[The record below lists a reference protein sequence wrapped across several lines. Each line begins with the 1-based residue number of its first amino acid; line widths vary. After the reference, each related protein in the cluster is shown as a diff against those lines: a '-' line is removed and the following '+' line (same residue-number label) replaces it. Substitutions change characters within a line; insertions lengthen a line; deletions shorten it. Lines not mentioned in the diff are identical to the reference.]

1 MVKLVKIVDNKYVQ
15 IEEYKNP
22 NICFNTNEYSD
33 FEDYCTLRET
43 FDPFEIFYENQ
54 ELKSQLK
61 GTTHCFD
68 EEEHEILKK
77 QLHEASLTIQE
88 MTEQDIEC
96 PSNCDKL
103 RKLKKQLEEVNNFI
117 KKCGFT
123 NIQQVALNYCGLLTQ
138 QKEFIKYLEDEI
150 SKQKNDIFAN
160 ALTSEDIDLY
170 IMKIK
175 LQELEEILRKCKEII
190 GDVKN
195 EN

>member
-1 MVKLVKIVDNKYVQ
+1 MGNVFRVINCDGD
-15 IEEYKNP
+15 IEISIYKKANAVFKP
-22 NICFNTNEYSD
+22 NEYNEI
-33 FEDYCTLRET
+33 EDVCIHKEIINI
-43 FDPFEIFYENQ
+43 FDLLKENQ

-68 EEEHEILKK
+68 EEEH
-77 QLHEASLTIQE
+77 
-88 MTEQDIEC
+88 
-96 PSNCDKL
+96 
-103 RKLKKQLEEVNNFI
+103 RKLKDEI
-117 KKCGFT
+117 KKLERIIELCHLDAKET
-123 NIQQVALNYCGLLTQ
+123 LATINYEQESQ

-175 LQELEEILRKCKEII
+175 LQELEEILQKCKEII
-190 GDVKN
+190 GVSDEK